1 MTSKTPTPDCIN
13 RIFMALQEVGHPDRL
28 AAGSVVK
35 PANLEEKGKEDFLS
49 NSLKSWA
56 VEMFSFLNLASV
68 AATSQEIYLPVIIKN
83 YVSNQKYDETTILF

>member
-35 PANLEEKGKEDFLS
+35 PANLEAEKGKEDFLS
-49 NSLKSWA
+49 FSLKYEHWKC
-56 VEMFSFLNLASV
+56 FL
-68 AATSQEIYLPVIIKN
+68 
-83 YVSNQKYDETTILF
+83 F